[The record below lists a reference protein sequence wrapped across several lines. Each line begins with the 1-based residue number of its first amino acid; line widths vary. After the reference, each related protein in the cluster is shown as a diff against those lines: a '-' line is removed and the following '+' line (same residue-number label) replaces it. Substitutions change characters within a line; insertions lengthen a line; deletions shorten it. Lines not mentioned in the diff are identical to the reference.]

1 MQFEVV
7 HLLPGRIRL
16 RVNALHRS
24 RALSDL
30 LVEWLSTQPAVASV
44 RANVSCSSV
53 IVTFTHGQESIWLP
67 ALHRITLPQL
77 KAVRS
82 ARASI
87 AGIHRL
93 DQGVAIPARVTN
105 KRSWRLLLPMALAGI
120 AAMLSMVAV
129 PVAPISAIPLLALA
143 AIPVWLRAL
152 KVLRTER
159 RLNVDLLDGLAII
172 VALLHGEP
180 ITAAVI
186 VSLIALGDYIRE
198 KTAAQS
204 KKTIRELLEF
214 QGKTAWILR
223 GKKVVQIAA
232 QSVKVGN
239 TVIVYPGEII
249 PVDGV
254 VLDGCATVDQ
264 KMITGE
270 SMPVVVQRTQSV
282 FAGTVV
288 HDGKL
293 KLRAQQVGGQTTAA
307 RIVQLIETAPVTE
320 TRVQNYAEKF
330 ADQMVAPWLVGAL
343 ALWAATGNIERLLS
357 MLIIDVGTGIRV
369 AAPTSILAC
378 MTAAAR
384 QGIIV
389 KSGAHM
395 EKLSKIDTIIF
406 DKTGTLTRGTP
417 EVLQIISFDKQRFP
431 PAKILQVAAAV
442 EARLKHPI
450 AEAIVAEARQANLE
464 LLPRSKSRY
473 QVGLG
478 IEAQVNGY
486 HVHVGNSRFLLQS
499 GIDVARA
506 DNNLR
511 ELARHGCSTVL
522 FAINGELVGLIP
534 CADQVRDDAAE
545 VIAAL
550 HSRGVR
556 ELIMVTGDNATAA
569 KAVCDRLGIDR
580 CIAEAL
586 PSEKAKIVR
595 RLQQQGRTVAMV
607 GDGIND
613 SPALAYADVGI
624 SMKHGADVARESADV
639 VLMEDSLQKLIL
651 AIDISRDAMS
661 LVKQNFGIIAV
672 LNALAFALSLPA
684 GLVRPS
690 LTASISNG
698 SAILASLNAV
708 RPLLWNKRLEP
719 TLKVSA

>member
-1 MQFEVV
+1 
-7 HLLPGRIRL
+7 
-16 RVNALHRS
+16 
-24 RALSDL
+24 
-30 LVEWLSTQPAVASV
+30 
-44 RANVSCSSV
+44 
-53 IVTFTHGQESIWLP
+53 
-67 ALHRITLPQL
+67 
-77 KAVRS
+77 
-82 ARASI
+82 
-87 AGIHRL
+87 
-93 DQGVAIPARVTN
+93 
-105 KRSWRLLLPMALAGI
+105 
-120 AAMLSMVAV
+120 MLSMVSIPVV
-129 PVAPISAIPLLALA
+129 PLSAIPLLAVA
-143 AIPVWLRAL
+143 AIPVWLKAL
-152 KVLRTER
+152 RVLRTER
-159 RLNVDLLDGLAII
+159 RLNVDLLDGLAIV

-180 ITAAVI
+180 VTAAVI
-186 VSLIALGDYIRE
+186 VGLIALGDYIRE
-198 KTAAQS
+198 KTAARS

-214 QGKTAWILR
+214 QGKTAWVLR
-223 GKKVVQIAA
+223 GKKVVQIPA

-264 KMITGE
+264 KTITGE
-270 SMPVVVQRTQSV
+270 SMPVVVQRAHTV
-282 FAGTVV
+282 YAGTVV

-330 ADQMVAPWLVGAL
+330 ADRLVAPWLVGAT

-395 EKLSKIDTIIF
+395 EKLAKVDTIIF

-417 EVLQIISFDKQRFP
+417 EVLEIVSFDQRRFP
-431 PAKILQVAAAV
+431 AAKILQVAAAV

-486 HVHVGNSRFLLQS
+486 HVHVGNSRYLLQS
-499 GIDVARA
+499 GIRVDKA
-506 DNNLR
+506 DDNLR
-511 ELARHGCSTVL
+511 DLAGRGCSTVL
-522 FAINGELVGLIP
+522 FAVNGELMGLIP

-545 VIAAL
+545 VILAL

-569 KAVCDRLGIDR
+569 KAVGDRLGMDR
-580 CIAEAL
+580 CISDAL
-586 PSEKAKIVR
+586 PGDKADIVR
-595 RLQQQGRTVAMV
+595 RFQQEGRTVAMV

-613 SPALAYADVGI
+613 SPALAFADVGI

-651 AIDISRDAMS
+651 AIDISRRAMS

-672 LNALAFALSLPA
+672 LNAVAFALSLPA

-708 RPLLWNKRLEP
+708 RPLMWNKRLEP
-719 TLKVSA
+719 VLKVQA

>member
-1 MQFEVV
+1 M
-7 HLLPGRIRL
+7 
-16 RVNALHRS
+16 
-24 RALSDL
+24 
-30 LVEWLSTQPAVASV
+30 
-44 RANVSCSSV
+44 
-53 IVTFTHGQESIWLP
+53 
-67 ALHRITLPQL
+67 
-77 KAVRS
+77 
-82 ARASI
+82 
-87 AGIHRL
+87 
-93 DQGVAIPARVTN
+93 
-105 KRSWRLLLPMALAGI
+105 
-120 AAMLSMVAV
+120 
-129 PVAPISAIPLLALA
+129 
-143 AIPVWLRAL
+143 
-152 KVLRTER
+152 
-159 RLNVDLLDGLAII
+159 
-172 VALLHGEP
+172 
-180 ITAAVI
+180 
-186 VSLIALGDYIRE
+186 
-198 KTAAQS
+198 
-204 KKTIRELLEF
+204 
-214 QGKTAWILR
+214 
-223 GKKVVQIAA
+223 
-232 QSVKVGN
+232 
-239 TVIVYPGEII
+239 
-249 PVDGV
+249 
-254 VLDGCATVDQ
+254 
-264 KMITGE
+264 
-270 SMPVVVQRTQSV
+270 
-282 FAGTVV
+282 
-288 HDGKL
+288 
-293 KLRAQQVGGQTTAA
+293 GGQTTAA

-330 ADQMVAPWLVGAL
+330 ADQMVAPWLIGAL

-417 EVLQIISFDKQRFP
+417 EVLEIISFDKHRFP

-486 HVHVGNSRFLLQS
+486 HVHVGNSRFLVQS
-499 GIDVARA
+499 GIDVDKA
-506 DNNLR
+506 DNDLR

-569 KAVCDRLGIDR
+569 KAVGDRLGIDR

-586 PSEKAKIVR
+586 PSEKAEIVR

-719 TLKVSA
+719 TLKVPA